1 MAVTSPPYF
10 NTRVYDA
17 PEVDWGDGKSALG
30 NEPSMEL
37 YIQHL
42 SQIFTEVK
50 RVLRKD
56 GTLWLNLGDCYAGS
70 GSPGGDYRD
79 GKKGDF
85 YLRPYKRKGACLKT
99 KDQILI
105 PHRVALSLQGYAVIY
120 TDDIWKLVNILS
132 AAREDC
138 DWEAVKSVEETLR
151 RWALAVKLAKTS
163 GWWLR
168 STIIWQKSNGVPSG
182 VQDRPATD
190 FEYVFLLSKSKRYYY
205 DAEAIKEPQKEVS
218 IKRALANNHLE
229 KRKDQGKDIYAL
241 SSASQSRMLAKLSD
255 SIRNGEKPLRHKR
268 CVWTIPTQG
277 LKEEHYAVFPER
289 LIVPMILAGTS
300 PKVCAACG
308 APQKRIVQGQ
318 QTIGW
323 KASCTCN
330 AGAAKAIVLDPFIG
344 AGTTA
349 LVATELGRDYI
360 GIEIGEKYIEMSR
373 RRLERIKPSFL
384 E

>member
-1 MAVTSPPYF
+1 MPDELVHMAVTSPPYF
-10 NTRVYDA
+10 NTRVYEV
-17 PEVDWGDGKSALG
+17 PETDLKGWRGCLG
-30 NEPSMEL
+30 NETSLEL
-37 YIQHL
+37 YLEHL
-42 SQIFTEVK
+42 SMIFSEVK
-50 RVLRKD
+50 RVLRND
-56 GTLWLNLGDCYAGS
+56 GTLWLNLGDGYAGS
-70 GSPGGDYRD
+70 GFRHYPYR
-79 GKKGDF
+79 
-85 YLRPYKRKGACLKT
+85 RKGVGLKI
-99 KDQILI
+99 KDQCLV
-105 PHRVALSLQGYAVIY
+105 PHRTALALQGYAVIY
-120 TDDIWKLVNILS
+120 ADELWKLVESLHS
-132 AAREDC
+132 ARENC
-138 DWEAVKSVEETLR
+138 DWEAVRLVEDTLR
-151 RWALAVKLAKTS
+151 KWAFTAKLAHAS

-323 KASCTCN
+323 KASCACN